1 MRVFR
6 LFLAVLA
13 AVTLVSCES
22 ILDVSDKPDVNER
35 SVDFRIQLKDQ
46 TGNMDKLYGNSNVPG
61 VSVILKSVS
70 LAAEYTVT
78 SDENG
83 VVTMSGILSD
93 KYTVSA
99 VRRMSGKEMEELTG
113 TSNDYYQLMNSNVGI
128 IDLSA
133 DIKDTVT
140 VYLDNLVEQSPLVF
154 SEVYAAGP
162 TDAGLYIHD
171 KFVEIYNQSD
181 TVQYLDGLII
191 ADIWANPKM
200 GINFIDDPTYI
211 HTKKVWKFPG
221 SGHDCPIQPGQYIVC
236 ATDAIDHRINAPTSI
251 DLSHADY
258 EFYKDDAP
266 DVDNP
271 AVPNMIKLFQAQSE
285 VDFTL
290 NGKDGAVCLI
300 RMNSDS
306 LQYYDNHVI
315 IPYSCILDGMEYIS
329 DLTQVQYKRL
339 NSKIDASFSGGF
351 EYYTGKSMERKTV
364 ERMGKTYLKDDN
376 NSLLD
381 FTVLTHPTPG
391 YHYSSTTSKK
401 K

>member
-1 MRVFR
+1 MKVFR
-6 LFLAVLA
+6 LYLAALL
-13 AVTLVSCES
+13 AVTLISCES
-22 ILDVSDKPDVNER
+22 VLDVSDRPDSSER
-35 SVDFRIQLKDQ
+35 SVDFKILLKDQ
-46 TGNMDKLYGNSNVPG
+46 TGNMDKLYGSNKVSG
-61 VSVILKSVS
+61 VSVILKSVTLS
-70 LAAEYTVT
+70 NEYTVT
-78 SDENG
+78 SNENG
-83 VVTMSGILSD
+83 IVTMSGVVSD

-99 VRRMSGKEMEELTG
+99 IRRMSGTEMQKLTG
-113 TSNDYYQLMNSNVGI
+113 TSNDYFQLMNSNVGI

-133 DIKDTVT
+133 DVKDTVT
-140 VYLDNLVEQSPLVF
+140 VYLDNLVEQSPLVI

-162 TDAGLYIHD
+162 TGAGLYIHD

-181 TVQYLDGLII
+181 SVMYLDGLII

-200 GINFIDDPTYI
+200 GINFIDDPVYM

-221 SGHDCPIQPGQYIVC
+221 TGHDCPIQPGQYIVC
-236 ATDAIDHRINAPTSI
+236 ATDAIDHRINAPNSI

-266 DVDNP
+266 DIDNP
-271 AVPNMIKLFQAQSE
+271 DVPNMIKIFQAASE

-300 RMNSDS
+300 RMDEDS
-306 LQYYDNHVI
+306 LKYYDNHVI

-339 NSKIDASFSGGF
+339 NTRIDASFSGGF
-351 EYYTGKSMERKTV
+351 EFYTGKSMERKQT
-364 ERMGKTYLKDDN
+364 ERMGKVYLKDDN

-381 FTVLTHPTPG
+381 FTVLSAPTPG
-391 YHYSSTTSKK
+391 YHYSSTISKK